1 VVLGVALSAGSP
13 CARAV
18 DVTESAAASLRE
30 AFTEIGKEFER
41 THPPHRVQ
49 FNFGASGQLVQRI
62 LRGAPV
68 DVLATADQESMN
80 RAASRGV
87 LLPDS
92 RADFTAN
99 RLVLALSVSRPVA
112 VAMLEDLTKPEVERI
127 AIGNPDS
134 VPAGR
139 HARSALEKAG
149 LWEKLQTTLI
159 NVQNVR
165 QVLDY
170 EARGEVD
177 AGFVY
182 ATDQMTMPYR
192 VKAALQVPT
201 PERIRYPV
209 AVVKGGA
216 RRNV

>member
-1 VVLGVALSAGSP
+1 
-13 CARAV
+13 
-18 DVTESAAASLRE
+18 
-30 AFTEIGKEFER
+30 
-41 THPPHRVQ
+41 
-49 FNFGASGQLVQRI
+49 
-62 LRGAPV
+62 
-68 DVLATADQESMN
+68 
-80 RAASRGV
+80 V

-209 AVVKGGA
+209 AVVKGGRGATCRAAVRCFRASRSGRQDA
-216 RRNV
+216 RAPWLHEALVLLWH